1 MAPESNLGPF
11 CASSNPLVVNL
22 LLMIFSLFCM
32 EHSLIDLFD
41 VSRMVNPL
49 TPLLLI

>member
-1 MAPESNLGPF
+1 MAPESSLGLF
-11 CASSNPLVVNL
+11 CASISPLVVNFL
-22 LLMIFSLFCM
+22 LIIFSLFCM